1 MRGKR
6 WVRWLLVAGCWTV
19 LALVF
24 ASQSYVY
31 SAVSDEQKDWDRIFL
46 WTLTDWY
53 LWAALSPFILWLAHR
68 YRFERGSWRQAL
80 VVHLPA
86 SVLFA
91 LLHLALQAVVQYFTG
106 WAHIGR
112 APVLTAFLYFFAKK
126 IHLDLLTYWAIV
138 GVSHSALYYR
148 RYHQREA
155 QAHKLEAELAR
166 SQFQTLQM
174 QLHPHFLFNALHTIS
189 ELIHR
194 DPHAADR
201 MVARLGDLLRLALE
215 REAAQEVPL
224 RQELE
229 FLQKYLEI
237 ERTRFHDRLTV
248 EVIVESQVLDTRVP
262 SMILQPLVENAIKHG
277 VTPRPAAGRVEVSA
291 ERDGRVLRIAVRD
304 DGVGLPEGSESGG
317 LREGIGLRNTRRRLE
332 QLYDGQ
338 QRFELRNRVG
348 GGVEALLAIPFRIG
362 DDGNEAK
369 REKGRGG
376 G

>member
-1 MRGKR
+1 
-6 WVRWLLVAGCWTV
+6 
-19 LALVF
+19 
-24 ASQSYVY
+24 
-31 SAVSDEQKDWDRIFL
+31 
-46 WTLTDWY
+46 
-53 LWAALSPFILWLAHR
+53 
-68 YRFERGSWRQAL
+68 
-80 VVHLPA
+80 
-86 SVLFA
+86 
-91 LLHLALQAVVQYFTG
+91 
-106 WAHIGR
+106 
-112 APVLTAFLYFFAKK
+112 
-126 IHLDLLTYWAIV
+126 
-138 GVSHSALYYR
+138 
-148 RYHQREA
+148 
-155 QAHKLEAELAR
+155 
-166 SQFQTLQM
+166 M

-248 EVIVESQVLDTRVP
+248 EVNVEPQVLDARVP

-277 VTPRPAAGRVEVSA
+277 VTPRPEAGRVEVSA

-304 DGVGLPEGSESGG
+304 DGVGLPEGWQSGG

-338 QRFELRNRVG
+338 QRFELRNRAG

-362 DDGNEAK
+362 DDGNEGK
-369 REKGRGG
+369 REKGTGG
-376 G
+376 GRKRARENQGAHC